1 MNNNIS
7 LYKLKKIRNG
17 VHEMRKRVPKRVLNM
32 AKNPI
37 NIRSKTPLVSTLTR
51 ATRLN
56 DGHIETVLGH
66 Y

>member
-1 MNNNIS
+1 
-7 LYKLKKIRNG
+7 
-17 VHEMRKRVPKRVLNM
+17 VLNM
-32 AKNPI
+32 AK

-66 Y
+66 YYLYPVGSKIKKNGFAP